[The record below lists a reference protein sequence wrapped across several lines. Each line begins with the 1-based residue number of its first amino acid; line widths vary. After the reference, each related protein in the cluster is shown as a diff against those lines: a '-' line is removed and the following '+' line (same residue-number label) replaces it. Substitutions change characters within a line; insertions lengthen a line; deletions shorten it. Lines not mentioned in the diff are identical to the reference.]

1 MNDNNLI
8 HASDED
14 YIFWRGYHCTN
25 HSGNITVRKEAKNI
39 VVSQLSNW
47 NYRSVANIAKRLYDE
62 HTSKFLIYV
71 KDDESGNHLYKEVTK
86 GECIEKLKTCVRG
99 IYEKIIK
106 SRRISPTSCMIDS
119 NPNDITSSYT
129 FDDMMN
135 VPNIHGIDDIQEDEF
150 AELLSDLSPHS
161 LSSIKDNDLLGDPLL
176 LEHLDVPQIPT
187 LEQNGDEPTAK
198 PTAKF
203 TLGQRPSTH

>member
-8 HASDED
+8 PASNED

-25 HSGNITVRKEAKNI
+25 HSGNITVRKEANI

-62 HTSKFLIYV
+62 HTSKFLIYA

-129 FDDMMN
+129 FDDMMKESH
-135 VPNIHGIDDIQEDEF
+135 IKGIDDIHKDEY

-161 LSSIKDNDLLGDPLL
+161 LASIKDKNDDDLLLLGDPLL
-176 LEHLDVPQIPT
+176 LEQLDVPQIPT
-187 LEQNGDEPTAK
+187 LEQNENEPTEK
-198 PTAKF
+198 I
-203 TLGQRPSTH
+203 TLVQRPSTH